1 MCSGNF
7 KMKTC
12 NSYGTLTKS
21 YGFCACLLYAK
32 CANLIRRGLNFKASK
47 GSVSSDEICING
59 CSQYTYNGVQSDL
72 GIL

>member
-1 MCSGNF
+1 MVVFVLAYLMQNVQIWSGVVW
-7 KMKTC
+7 
-12 NSYGTLTKS
+12 
-21 YGFCACLLYAK
+21 
-32 CANLIRRGLNFKASK
+32 IKASK